1 VAFELYLFRF
11 VDGEVEPLAVDPLLS
26 VLERHGLAEAFDAG
40 YVELSDGLGVEVAAS
55 DFRSGEATEIGV
67 IVRGVSPPL
76 YELLFDLMAA
86 GGLTALVV
94 DEPAIPLVLSLEA
107 AAELPEGLG
116 DPVVCPT
123 PQDVGVAIEEPF
135 ARWASSSGFA

>member
-1 VAFELYLFRF
+1 MAFEIYLFRF
-11 VDGEVEPLAVDPLLS
+11 VDGDVEPLAVDPLLS
-26 VLERHGLAEAFDAG
+26 VLERRGLAEAFDAG
-40 YVELSDGLGVEVAAS
+40 YLELADGLGVEVAPS
-55 DFRSGEATEIGV
+55 DLRSGEATEIGLV
-67 IVRGVSPPL
+67 VRGVSPSL

-94 DEPAIPLVLSLEA
+94 DHPAIPLVLSPEG

-123 PQDVGVAIEEPF
+123 PQEVGAAIEGPF
-135 ARWASSSGFA
+135 ARWANWAGFA